1 MLQIELGSEV
11 LGPLMHPDHGA
22 STDPPFAYNPAS
34 TQPGANSHQEGERNY
49 GKGSEPQPTLLSNHA
64 DSDKDDDSQWPV

>member
-11 LGPLMHPDHGA
+11 LGSNAPRPRG

-49 GKGSEPQPTLLSNHA
+49 GKGRE
-64 DSDKDDDSQWPV
+64 